1 MAHEVRHEVSPSQP
15 RCIDTSEVRRIFKKL
30 RIGTSVFNDATSILE
45 TCSSDLQQIYIHL
58 ERQYNNLNRIMV
70 GLRAKANNMMYF
82 GTQSL
87 YTYHLELL
95 NAVITNTEIIEETMK
110 RVAGAIGRIG
120 WSGNLVRRHF
130 ELPEELDEEMNQPWD
145 PAQELEAEQATI
157 AGLRAQEIE
166 AEKDSK

>member
-45 TCSSDLQQIYIHL
+45 TCSSDLQQIYVHL

-157 AGLRAQEIE
+157 AVR
-166 AEKDSK
+166 KDSK